1 MRFSERYG
9 YKPVREII
17 QKGSMDD
24 NLRNGI
30 WSLFTIYLWNQVDYS
45 SYQSHGNIN
54 TSNLKTLIIAYWLN
68 FFKQPIDTIPIQFE
82 KVLYKV
88 RSSFFNCE
96 WHEVYSFIEETL
108 ENYPRELKKNKEF
121 FTKEL
126 NNCLEKENSAYRI
139 INNEIT
145 PITSEQE
152 IQSIEDAL
160 KNTNQYSG
168 VQQHLNQA
176 LKLMSDRQNPDYR
189 NSIKESISA
198 VESICKIVTNEDK
211 ATLGKAL
218 KIIEDKHGLHAAL
231 KGSLSQLYGYT
242 SDADGIRHAMLE
254 ESNLSY
260 IDAKFMLVACTNFIN
275 YLIEK
280 TK

>member
-1 MRFSERYG
+1 MQFSERYG
-9 YKPVREII
+9 YKPIREII
-17 QKGSMDD
+17 QKESMDD

-108 ENYPRELKKNKEF
+108 ENYPREFKKNKEF
-121 FTKEL
+121 FTKAL